1 MINPIK
7 SYLSSERKISK
18 AIFFLILLAVF
29 TTVFGSTIYAEF
41 ARVGGPTQWGTGFGY
56 GFGYGYG
63 PDGGTNGYRTDTSSV
78 QASSYG
84 PGNGF
89 GFLSVSEQYDYAL
102 NQFNIQA
109 YEVGYFGQASILIPS
124 GHGPG
129 FNDITNTQEAFFR
142 YNVNISFPSGSSIF
156 IPVGTYLHT
165 GLSPVDFTPISA
177 GDVSGV
183 LGLPGGATPISELQ
197 FGLPSSPLAVSFG
210 PITINMYVG
219 LSYEGQTLNIYAKEN
234 SPSWSVASTPTCTVA
249 SGICTFTTTSLSL
262 FAVAAGGGAS
272 APTVTTYGLIAT
284 TTTSATLGGDITN
297 DNGASTT
304 ERGFAYG
311 LTSAYGATS
320 TDAAGPF
327 STGIYSQVVSGLTCN
342 NTYHY
347 QAYAANSAG
356 TSTGIDLQ
364 FDLTCAPGAISPTV
378 TTYGLIAT
386 TTTSAT
392 LGGDITND
400 NGASTTERGF
410 AYGLTS
416 AYGATSTDAAGP
428 FSTGIYSQVVSG
440 LTCNNTY
447 HYQAYAANSAG
458 TSTGIDLQ
466 FDLTCAPGAISVTT
480 GSASSISTTS
490 ATLGGDIIGDGGA
503 STTERGFAYG
513 LSTLYGATSTDI
525 VGPFSIGSY
534 TQPISGLT
542 CGSTY
547 HFEAYAANING
558 ISTGSDAQ
566 FDTSACPVGASLP
579 HVTIV
584 SATTTSTT
592 SVLLTGDITSDGG
605 ASTTVRGFAYGT
617 TTAYGATSTD
627 SSGPFSLGDYTQSVS
642 GLTCGTT
649 YDFEAFVANSV
660 GTSTSSNSTFTT
672 DACPIVVTAPTV
684 VTGSASSIGQTSVT
698 LAGDM
703 TSNGGENATRGFEY
717 GLTTGYGVF
726 ALTGGT
732 YGAGSYTASI
742 TSLTCGTTYHYRS
755 VAVNSAGTSTG
766 SDAQFDTSACTVT
779 PPVGGGG
786 STSSSG
792 SSVSGPGFTAFTP
805 LPSTQMPG
813 CPVGFAC
820 TPKEIIGCPA
830 GYLCTPAAT
839 NHVTHTFKKNL
850 TLNSNSSDVK
860 SLQAYLNSHGFKIAS
875 SGPGSPGHETNLFRA
890 LTKKALAKFQAS
902 VGIKPA
908 TGNFGPATR
917 AYINSHL

>member
-364 FDLTCAPGAISPTV
+364 FDLTCAPGS
-378 TTYGLIAT
+378 
-386 TTTSAT
+386 
-392 LGGDITND
+392 
-400 NGASTTERGF
+400 
-410 AYGLTS
+410 
-416 AYGATSTDAAGP
+416 
-428 FSTGIYSQVVSG
+428 
-440 LTCNNTY
+440 
-447 HYQAYAANSAG
+447 
-458 TSTGIDLQ
+458 
-466 FDLTCAPGAISVTT
+466 ISVTT